1 MKTLKIAFIALIVV
15 LVNATGFAQSS
26 TSNLKKATKNSSE
39 VNVYYFHF
47 NARCVTCRAVESQT
61 QADVKEL
68 FGNKV
73 SFNAYNLDD
82 ETGKVK
88 GEELGV
94 SGQTLLIV
102 KGDRKINLTNE
113 GFMYAR
119 TNPAKF
125 KQILIDNIKPLL

>member
-26 TSNLKKATKNSSE
+26 VSNLKKTTENPTE

-47 NARCVTCRAVESQT
+47 NARCATCRAVESET
-61 QADVKEL
+61 QADVKKL

-73 SFNAYNLDD
+73 SFNAYNLDN
-82 ETGKVK
+82 EAGKAK

-102 KGDRKINLTNE
+102 KGDKKINLTQQ

-125 KQILIDNIKPLL
+125 RQILIDNIKPLL

>member
-1 MKTLKIAFIALIVV
+1 MKTLKIAFIALMVV
-15 LVNATGFAQSS
+15 MVNATGFAQSS
-26 TSNLKKATKNSSE
+26 TSNLKKAADNSSE

-47 NARCVTCRAVESQT
+47 NARCVTCRAIESET
-61 QADVKEL
+61 KTDVKNL

-73 SFNAYNLDD
+73 SFNAYNLDE
-82 ETGKVK
+82 ETGKAK
-88 GEELGV
+88 GKELGV

-102 KGDRKINLTNE
+102 KGDNKINLTKQ

-125 KQILIDNIKPLL
+125 RQILIDNIKPLL